1 MADKRKDLMDDI
13 KSRLDSGAYDMARYA
28 KNEKDLREKVKFFEK
43 KAAAGELKGYMA
55 SRLDVAR
62 ALLARVRALKSGDA
76 AAAAPAPVLP
86 NLAPPAERVF
96 NAESPGFRV
105 NMPTAAPAAAPAK
118 AKRARTVKKKN
129 NKPVTTLSNVPNMPP
144 PQRKKTVRL
153 PREPVEEVENE
164 HLVRAIEEK
173 GKIPELYDP
182 YTGVKFEPEEDPFP
196 PVERAYKELVKL
208 RRNVYRLAQN
218 YRTAAR
224 MTRKVSGSR
233 NRNGSGSRGR
243 NRNVTEV

>member
-1 MADKRKDLMDDI
+1 MAEKRKDLMDDI

-62 ALLARVRALKSGDA
+62 ALLTRIRGLKSGNA
-76 AAAAPAPVLP
+76 AAV
-86 NLAPPAERVF
+86 APPAPELPV
-96 NAESPGFRV
+96 NAPGPLEAVAAPPPASPGFRP
-105 NMPTAAPAAAPAK
+105 NMPAPAPAK
-118 AKRARTVKKKN
+118 TKRARTVKKK
-129 NKPVTTLSNVPNMPP
+129 NKPVTTLSNVPNIPP
-144 PQRKKTVRL
+144 PAARKKTVRI

-164 HLVRAIEEK
+164 HLVRAIGEK

-208 RRNVYRLAQN
+208 RKNVYRLAQN

-224 MTRKVSGSR
+224 MTRRASGSR

-243 NRNVTEV
+243 NRNVTNV